1 MSDADYAAE
10 WLRQNS
16 MEEIRIEEPDT
27 EIYTEK
33 GEMVR
38 SKSEKILADKFNLLG
53 IPYIYEKPLYLE
65 GYGYV
70 HPDFTLLNVRK
81 KKEYYLEH
89 FGMMDNPEYTVK
101 TVQKLE
107 TYEKNGIF
115 PGEKLLL
122 TYETGSH
129 PLNMKTVE
137 NLIQKFLL

>member
-1 MSDADYAAE
+1 
-10 WLRQNS
+10 
-16 MEEIRIEEPDT
+16 
-27 EIYTEK
+27 
-33 GEMVR
+33 MVR
-38 SKSEKILADKFNLLG
+38 SKSEKRLADKFNLLG

-129 PLNMKTVE
+129 PLNMKTVD

>member
-1 MSDADYAAE
+1 
-10 WLRQNS
+10 
-16 MEEIRIEEPDT
+16 
-27 EIYTEK
+27 
-33 GEMVR
+33 
-38 SKSEKILADKFNLLG
+38 
-53 IPYIYEKPLYLE
+53 
-65 GYGYV
+65 
-70 HPDFTLLNVRK
+70 
-81 KKEYYLEH
+81 
-89 FGMMDNPEYTVK
+89 MMDNPEYTVK